1 VSEAAGLGAGGF
13 RVSGPALLPKEETM
27 NDSRTTLQELKERMA
42 EFVRE
47 REWEQLC
54 KRRKGQSVGK
64 PHKQP

>member
-1 VSEAAGLGAGGF
+1 
-13 RVSGPALLPKEETM
+13 M